1 MQYSYKVVNG
11 KLVLTEKR
19 PVYYR
24 RIICEKTVEVIAY
37 FFIIAISFFLIL
49 FAFNNL
55 ISVLTIENAIS
66 VGAVFST
73 IGSSIVSISSIWCNK
88 QDVLFENNINVLQK
102 DLINFYW
109 KRWTFL
115 NRITKSNLGKGK
127 YQVIENP
134 YIEFKFSTKKLKVN
148 IPSSK
153 SDYNELPVVI
163 TFLKLL
169 FYKKSYTNS
178 LIKLNNEDALQEILV
193 WNCISSVY
201 KNILIYKVGKLFVW
215 LGCCLVFFSILFSLF
230 YPQIFAV
237 YKVIFN
243 VLSSQK

>member
-11 KLVLTEKR
+11 KLILTEKR
-19 PVYYR
+19 PEYYR
-24 RIICEKTVEVIAY
+24 KMICEKTVEVIVY
-37 FFIIAISFFLIL
+37 FFIVAISFFLIL

-55 ISVLTIENAIS
+55 ISVLTIESAIP

-73 IGSSIVSISSIWCNK
+73 IGSSIVSVSSIWCNK

-102 DLINFYW
+102 DLIKSYW

-115 NRITKSNLGKGK
+115 NRVTKSNLGKGK

-134 YIEFKFSTKKLKVN
+134 YIEFYFLTKKLKVN

-153 SDYNELPVVI
+153 SDYELPVII

-169 FYKKSYTNS
+169 FNKKKYRNS

-201 KNILIYKVGKLFVW
+201 KNILTYKIGKFFVW
-215 LGCCLVFFSILFSLF
+215 FGCCLVFFSILFSLF
-230 YPQIFAV
+230 CPQIFAV
-237 YKVIFN
+237 CEVIFN

>member
-24 RIICEKTVEVIAY
+24 RIICEKTVEFIAY
-37 FFIIAISFFLIL
+37 FFILAISFFLIL

-73 IGSSIVSISSIWCNK
+73 IGSSIVSVASIWCNK

-115 NRITKSNLGKGK
+115 NRVTKSNLGKGK

-134 YIEFKFSTKKLKVN
+134 YIEFKVSTKKLKIN

-153 SDYNELPVVI
+153 SDYNELPVII

-169 FYKKSYTNS
+169 FYKKSYRNN

-201 KNILIYKVGKLFVW
+201 KNILIYKIGKLFVW
-215 LGCCLVFFSILFSLF
+215 SGCCLVFFSILFSLF

-237 YKVIFN
+237 YEEIFN

>member
-1 MQYSYKVVNG
+1 MQYSYKAVNG

-19 PVYYR
+19 PNYYR
-24 RIICEKTVEVIAY
+24 RIVCEKAVEIIAY
-37 FFIIAISFFLIL
+37 FLIIAISFILIF

-55 ISVLTIENAIS
+55 ISVSTVENAIS

-73 IGSSIVSISSIWCNK
+73 IGSSIVSIFSIWCNR
-88 QDVLFENNINVLQK
+88 QDILFENNIAVLQK

-115 NRITKSNLGKGK
+115 NRVTKSNLGKGK

-134 YIEFKFSTKKLKVN
+134 YIEFNFSTKKLKVN
-148 IPSSK
+148 VPSSK
-153 SDYNELPVVI
+153 SDYNELPVVT

-169 FYKKSYTNS
+169 FHKKSYRSS
-178 LIKLNNEDALQEILV
+178 LIMLNNEKALQEILV
-193 WNCISSVY
+193 WDCISSVY
-201 KNILIYKVGKLFVW
+201 KNILMYKIGKLFVW

-230 YPQIFAV
+230 YPQILVA
-237 YKVIFN
+237 YEVIFN

>member
-11 KLVLTEKR
+11 KLLLTEKR

-24 RIICEKTVEVIAY
+24 RIICEKAAEVIAY

-49 FAFNNL
+49 FAFDNL
-55 ISVLTIENAIS
+55 ITALTIENAIS

-73 IGSSIVSISSIWCNK
+73 IGSSIVSISSILCNK

-115 NRITKSNLGKGK
+115 NRVTKSNLGKGK

-134 YIEFKFSTKKLKVN
+134 YIEFEFSTKKLKVN

-153 SDYNELPVVI
+153 SDYDELPVVI

-169 FYKKSYTNS
+169 FYKKSYRNS

-201 KNILIYKVGKLFVW
+201 KNILTYKIGKLFVW
-215 LGCCLVFFSILFSLF
+215 FGCCLVFFSILFSLF
-230 YPQIFAV
+230 YPKIFTV
-237 YKVIFN
+237 YEVIFK